1 MRPLRHLLARP
12 LKLPKRLRGKVSGN
26 AFGIPIRHRLVL
38 LLCICI
44 CTSSGVSVRILVI
57 KVPLRS
63 SRNTVP
69 RVRVNHFNPRQ
80 MWLLLLVFLSLSR
93 DAGIQAALAVV
104 VEDGEEEAQKALVGR
119 FEGFPEALG
128 QGWEVRVGYGAD
140 LEAGG
145 HFVYG
150 LILGLC

>member
-26 AFGIPIRHRLVL
+26 ALGIPIRHRLVL
-38 LLCICI
+38 LVCIGV
-44 CTSSGVSVRILVI
+44 GVSVRTLLI
-57 KVPLRS
+57 KIPLGS

-80 MWLLLLVFLSLSR
+80 MWLLLLVFLSLPL
-93 DAGIQAALAVV
+93 DAGLQAPLAVV
-104 VEDGEEEAQKALVGR
+104 VEDGEEEAQNALVGR

-128 QGWEVRVGYGAD
+128 
-140 LEAGG
+140 
-145 HFVYG
+145 
-150 LILGLC
+150 